1 MAKKTSNIKNN
12 NLSNKKEA
20 KNSKIAT
27 SKTKAVAPK
36 KAVTKKVVAKAV
48 APKKAAAKKV
58 VAKVIAPKKAAAK
71 KVVAKAVA
79 PKKAAAKKVVA
90 KAVAPKKAVAKKVV
104 TKTVVPKKAAA
115 KKVVTKTVA
124 PKKAAVKKVVAKTVA
139 PKKAEINKTT
149 ATNSKNTKKNQ
160 PTKLSAIEISK
171 TKLHVGTQH
180 LPSYTNEAYVHK
192 DLKPLTKEQ
201 KSIVRYSDK
210 DLAEFRDLIH
220 AKLKKAKEEVDYY
233 SDQIKNF
240 SESDTKFSS
249 MDDGSYTSERES
261 VNQIIGRQQK
271 LIVHLEN
278 ALARIENKTYGIC
291 RETGLL
297 IPKERL
303 RAVPHATLSVEGK
316 KKQK

>member
-1 MAKKTSNIKNN
+1 VEIKKT
-12 NLSNKKEA
+12 
-20 KNSKIAT
+20 
-27 SKTKAVAPK
+27 
-36 KAVTKKVVAKAV
+36 
-48 APKKAAAKKV
+48 
-58 VAKVIAPKKAAAK
+58 
-71 KVVAKAVA
+71 
-79 PKKAAAKKVVA
+79 
-90 KAVAPKKAVAKKVV
+90 
-104 TKTVVPKKAAA
+104 TVPN
-115 KKVVTKTVA
+115 T
-124 PKKAAVKKVVAKTVA
+124 
-139 PKKAEINKTT
+139 
-149 ATNSKNTKKNQ
+149 KNTKKNI

-192 DLKPLTKEQ
+192 ELKPLTKEQ
-201 KSIVRYSDK
+201 KTIVRYNDK

-220 AKLKKAKEEVDYY
+220 LKLKKAKEEVDYY